1 LSSPSEER
9 TGISVV
15 TTTWNERENI
25 TKLILRIKQTLQG
38 TPHEII
44 VVDDNSADGTID
56 VATQLADTAISK
68 IREGQTKGFLSGTKL
83 AKYPIVITID
93 SDLEN
98 PPELIPFLIER
109 LTIFDVVVAARDII
123 PRFSERLASKTIGKR
138 IGISDFFSN
147 YRAYK
152 RETIGEGTL
161 RGETFGGELL
171 INAKKL
177 GYKLGEIK
185 YKAPPRRKKP
195 RIGGS
200 IKANFRIILA
210 TCKCWVIY
218 FF

>member
-1 LSSPSEER
+1 M
-9 TGISVV
+9 
-15 TTTWNERENI
+15 
-25 TKLILRIKQTLQG
+25 
-38 TPHEII
+38 
-44 VVDDNSADGTID
+44 DDNSADGTID
-56 VATQLADTAISK
+56 VASQLADISISK

-109 LTIFDVVVAARDII
+109 LAIFDVVVAVRNSI

-152 RETIGEGTL
+152 RETIGEEAQ

-171 INAKKL
+171 ISAKKL
-177 GYKLGEIK
+177 GYKLGEIN

-218 FF
+218 LF